1 MVILISSKVIF
12 KAKKNTRDKEGQYI
26 MISVN
31 PPGRK
36 NNFKYVW
43 TKLWSF
49 KTHEAKIKS

>member
-1 MVILISSKVIF
+1 
-12 KAKKNTRDKEGQYI
+12 

-36 NNFKYVW
+36 NDFKYVW

-49 KTHEAKIKS
+49 KTHEAKIKC